1 MTKESQ
7 RLPFRFSSVNNEGSS
22 FLLSAKKKDEQCEG
36 NYYLRT
42 VPCTRRILRVHGLV
56 GSLAW
61 ASDQAGLARSSP
73 AIWVGLGPA
82 RKKHYKNLFKKFVI
96 FSYMFLLHFDQYWF
110 VFLYCKDTN
119 PVLKYLVFI
128 KTKTK
133 CFVFM
138 HMAKSLKKNKKSYC
152 IFIQQRKFQ
161 KKYVLACSLALIISL
176 LKSRELG

>member
-7 RLPFRFSSVNNEGSS
+7 KLPFRFSSVNNEGSS
-22 FLLSAKKKDEQCEG
+22 FLLFAKKKDEQCEG
-36 NYYLRT
+36 NNYLRT

-119 PVLKYLVFI
+119 PVLKYLVFV
-128 KTKTK
+128 KTLKNIF
-133 CFVFM
+133 FVFM
-138 HMAKSLKKNKKSYC
+138 HTTKSLKQKNHIVFSYKENFKKKE
-152 IFIQQRKFQ
+152 RK
-161 KKYVLACSLALIISL
+161 KTYVLS
-176 LKSRELG
+176 